1 MNLRLKS
8 LLYDKYNVKNYYIIK
23 TIIIKNKIPITPE
36 YYSLFDY
43 ITYYDDA
50 KILSIILFEFN
61 NIQNCIKYSILHGSI
76 KCLTHLF
83 DRFSIN
89 SKMVTFIIKIIY
101 PNLNIFEKII
111 VTDNKLAK
119 NVMLKMKS
127 LDMPTSE
134 DFMICSIRNNAD
146 IEFIKSINIHKR
158 NLKIYYYIYHVIV
171 QIYCN
176 TP

>member
-1 MNLRLKS
+1 
-8 LLYDKYNVKNYYIIK
+8 
-23 TIIIKNKIPITPE
+23 
-36 YYSLFDY
+36 
-43 ITYYDDA
+43 
-50 KILSIILFEFN
+50 
-61 NIQNCIKYSILHGSI
+61 
-76 KCLTHLF
+76 
-83 DRFSIN
+83 
-89 SKMVTFIIKIIY
+89 MVTFIIKIIY